1 MTEKRGKNSL
11 KDESNTNILYKSKMR
26 QVIFF
31 YRYLTCIFINKLH
44 FIKFAPIT
52 DWVEIEIICRK

>member
-11 KDESNTNILYKSKMR
+11 KDESNNNILYKSKMR

-31 YRYLTCIFINKLH
+31 IVT
-44 FIKFAPIT
+44 
-52 DWVEIEIICRK
+52 